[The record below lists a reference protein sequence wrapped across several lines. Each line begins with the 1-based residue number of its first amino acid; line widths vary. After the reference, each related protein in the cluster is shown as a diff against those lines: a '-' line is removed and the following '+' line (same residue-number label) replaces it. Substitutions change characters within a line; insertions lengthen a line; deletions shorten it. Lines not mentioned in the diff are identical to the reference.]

1 MPTRRA
7 RVMLTQQCD
16 IRVRSGDLINLNR
29 STVMGKQPPK
39 SSGKR
44 PRRPGKPGEILIF
57 RRFRTTKDGRVL
69 DARNYGLKAWPIWVK
84 A

>member
-1 MPTRRA
+1 
-7 RVMLTQQCD
+7 
-16 IRVRSGDLINLNR
+16 
-29 STVMGKQPPK
+29 MGKQPPK